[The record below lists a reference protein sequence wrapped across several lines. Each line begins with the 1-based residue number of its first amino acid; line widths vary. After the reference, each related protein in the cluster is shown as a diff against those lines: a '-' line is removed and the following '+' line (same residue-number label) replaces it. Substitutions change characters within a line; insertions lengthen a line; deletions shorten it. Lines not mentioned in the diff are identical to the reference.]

1 MNTTHIDTAGYA
13 LHAVDELERARAEKH
28 LRDCGQCREEVAEMQ
43 EITAMLAMDPP
54 EVTPSAGLRA
64 NLLDQIQVTPQES
77 AAPVAAATRPAST
90 GRSRRAVLAM
100 VAAAAVVVGGVG
112 VAKVAPWS
120 DSPSGVTNAEARIS
134 KAPDAVR
141 RTASFRGGTVTV
153 VMSRSLNQAVAK
165 LDKVAA
171 AGGASSYQGWYIK
184 SDGPTSAGVLETDGN
199 TTLVPK
205 LQGASEFD
213 ITVEPKGGSAVPT
226 TTPILAIPMI

>member
-90 GRSRRAVLAM
+90 GRSRRAVL
-100 VAAAAVVVGGVG
+100 
-112 VAKVAPWS
+112 
-120 DSPSGVTNAEARIS
+120 
-134 KAPDAVR
+134 
-141 RTASFRGGTVTV
+141 
-153 VMSRSLNQAVAK
+153 
-165 LDKVAA
+165 
-171 AGGASSYQGWYIK
+171 
-184 SDGPTSAGVLETDGN
+184 
-199 TTLVPK
+199 
-205 LQGASEFD
+205 
-213 ITVEPKGGSAVPT
+213 
-226 TTPILAIPMI
+226 